1 MSRWGCASLSGE
13 AGVYGCAAGVVDG
26 GSGGDLYGAQSG
38 GGLRRGLRRI
48 SVVIGRWSRGRF
60 GGIRPGR
67 RGIAVCLRIARR
79 SGGGIVPSPLKIAQC
94 SVLRARVDADLA
106 RGRTPG
112 SIAGRLRAAA
122 ADPGL
127 EATAGSP
134 HGHGLTVSHEAI
146 YSYIYAL
153 PKGELV
159 ERGVLLPS
167 GGTRRRPRKRS
178 GQRQGPIVGMV
189 SIDQRPEE
197 VAARAVPGHWEG
209 DLIIGRAGASAAA
222 TLVERTT
229 RFTAILALP
238 LGRGSESVVDAVLDH
253 TRVLPAMF
261 AKSLTWDQGVEMA
274 RHAHLTKTT
283 KMPVY
288 FAHPHCPW
296 ERGTNENTNGRIR
309 RYLPNGTDIPTHQ
322 PYLTAIAEELNE
334 VPRKCLNWLTPREAY
349 ERLLTSE
356 VASTP

>member
-1 MSRWGCASLSGE
+1 M
-13 AGVYGCAAGVVDG
+13 
-26 GSGGDLYGAQSG
+26 
-38 GGLRRGLRRI
+38 
-48 SVVIGRWSRGRF
+48 
-60 GGIRPGR
+60 
-67 RGIAVCLRIARR
+67 
-79 SGGGIVPSPLKIAQC
+79 
-94 SVLRARVDADLA
+94 DADLA

-167 GGTRRRPRKRS
+167 GRTRRRPRKRS

-229 RFTAILALP
+229 RFTAILAPPFGKDSHGVAEALI
-238 LGRGSESVVDAVLDH
+238 EH
-253 TRVLPAMF
+253 TNVLPALF
-261 AKSLTWDQGVEMA
+261 RKSLTWDQGSEMA
-274 RHAHLTKTT
+274 DTPTWPPPPDWTSTSPTRTHRGSGRPTRTPTGGSAATCPRAPTSPTT
-283 KMPVY
+283 S
-288 FAHPHCPW
+288 
-296 ERGTNENTNGRIR
+296 
-309 RYLPNGTDIPTHQ
+309 PT
-322 PYLTAIAEELNE
+322 
-334 VPRKCLNWLTPREAY
+334 
-349 ERLLTSE
+349 
-356 VASTP
+356 

>member
-1 MSRWGCASLSGE
+1 
-13 AGVYGCAAGVVDG
+13 
-26 GSGGDLYGAQSG
+26 
-38 GGLRRGLRRI
+38 
-48 SVVIGRWSRGRF
+48 
-60 GGIRPGR
+60 
-67 RGIAVCLRIARR
+67 
-79 SGGGIVPSPLKIAQC
+79 
-94 SVLRARVDADLA
+94 VDADLA

-167 GGTRRRPRKRS
+167 GRTRRRPRKRS